1 MIQKFL
7 TPGVRLNIINNSA
20 VTPLPTGLKY
30 LGLFQGNRGPDIRT
44 YTSSSELQSF
54 CGPENPTVTRGLS
67 SVYDLLTQSNNVLA
81 VRITRPLPN
90 PTTSKPISYDS
101 YSYVSYDNLG
111 GWTAPTKYL
120 GDPLQHQFSATEVFS
135 IFGLGIGNYY
145 NDVSVSLQWNNV
157 QNVYI
162 ITVYNEGG
170 VAVESFSVTFT
181 ITEDGS
187 NMENFAENVI
197 NGSSKYI
204 QILCNYEYIKSQQ
217 SDLNPTFRL
226 NPSFNNS
233 YNIANVNYNILNS
246 NKGVGSNPFA
256 GFSTCSDSS
265 GNLYL
270 VGGTTI
276 TGTTNILTSTN
287 LPFSTVVYQYNIASK
302 TWFVLP
308 NNSASFT
315 STFDYSFVGPV
326 SWYSPLNGG
335 SIFSLTASS
344 NSGTNL
350 ILNKYSLTTYQWSTV
365 GAIDASTFGIRG
377 NTPSA
382 IFYNNSVNIAQ
393 PLISYIS
400 TGSTPTACIL
410 ALDEASYSSESG
422 IIATVNVSTVELSS
436 ASVNVRCPELI
447 QFVNPISNDSECY
460 AVCTTSSGAQL
471 FQLSL
476 DYSTS
481 PAIRVNYTETSYT
494 FTNVISSDI
503 STSYVFTVTD
513 TSPPIVDT
521 TTDSTNSIYRYT
533 GNTTLDYTNSMIWLD
548 YDGYT
553 LIALVNDN
561 LGQTFVTSINLNTS
575 VSSTAYPCINIKYT
589 LNWSYNSNSPIQFPK
604 PGIYQL
610 GSYGICGL
618 MGSSVSSGTS
628 NSIAG
633 AFYFVNSIGGQSQ
646 LYNGTSLPKSMLNTS
661 DVTNSIA
668 PLYNMEIYP
677 QIDLICDSGFNDT
690 PSMTLALNNLGTKRQ
705 DAEVIVSIPKAYQY
719 SENSAVQYRNS
730 LNINNGYS
738 FLVTPG
744 EYVRIN
750 NYTGAYG
757 YFPISGAVSANFA
770 KNDYIN
776 GPWQTPAGPT
786 NGLLSL
792 VVKLPPSV
800 KDTPLSVKYKEL
812 SYSNTDL
819 LAGNQVNFVGKYNS
833 VFPGNYLKTDYTLS
847 SASDSLQSVG
857 VRRTTN
863 YIATQCAQIA
873 VSFLYQPNNAQTRE
887 TVQETFNRFLSIVQ
901 SAPGALYSYSV
912 VCNDTNNTPVTIS
925 NNLLIVDIS
934 ITPQSTIK
942 GIILNVTVNNL
953 ESSVTV
959 SQQ

>member
-1 MIQKFL
+1 MIQRFL
-7 TPGVRLNIINNSA
+7 TPGVRLNIINNAA

-30 LGLFQGNRGPDIRT
+30 LGLYQSNRGPDVRT
-44 YTSSSELQSF
+44 YTSSSDLQSY
-54 CGPENPTVTRGLS
+54 CGPENPNVTRGLS

-90 PTTSKPISYDS
+90 PASQKPISYDS

-120 GDPLQHQFSATEVFS
+120 GNPLQHTFGATEVFS

-145 NDVSVSLQWNNV
+145 NNISVSIQWNNI
-157 QNVYI
+157 QSVYV

-170 VAVESFSVTFT
+170 VAVESFNVTFT

-217 SDLNPTFRL
+217 TTLNPIFRL

-233 YNIANVNYNILNS
+233 YNVANVNYNILNS
-246 NKGVGSNPFA
+246 NNGVGSNKFV
-256 GFSTCSDSS
+256 GFSTCSDTS

-270 VGGTTI
+270 IGGTTFNE
-276 TGTTNILTSTN
+276 TGSVLTATN

-302 TWFVLP
+302 TWFILP
-308 NNSASFT
+308 NNSASFS

-335 SIFSLTASS
+335 SLFSLTSSS
-344 NSGTNL
+344 NSGSGL
-350 ILNKYSLTTYQWSTV
+350 ILNQYSLTTYQWKTV
-365 GAIDASTFGIRG
+365 GVIDASTFGIQG

-382 IFYNNSVNIAQ
+382 IFYNNNVNVAQ

-400 TGSTPTACIL
+400 TGATPTACVL
-410 ALDEASYSSESG
+410 ALDEASYNSETG
-422 IIATVNVSTVELSS
+422 IVATINVSTVELSNS
-436 ASVNVRCPELI
+436 SINVRCPELI
-447 QFVNPISNDSECY
+447 QFVNPISNLTECY
-460 AVCTTSSGAQL
+460 AVCPTSAGAHLYQL
-471 FQLSL
+471 AL
-476 DYSTS
+476 DYSTP
-481 PAIRVNYTETSYT
+481 PAIRVTYNETSYI
-494 FTNVISSDI
+494 FTDIISGDI
-503 STSYVFTVTD
+503 TTSYVFTVTD
-513 TSPPIVDT
+513 TVPPINDI
-521 TTDSTNSIYRYT
+521 TTDDTNSIYRYA
-533 GNTTLDYTNSMIWLD
+533 GNTTLDYTNSMMWLD
-548 YDGYT
+548 SDGYT
-553 LIALVNDN
+553 LVALVNDN
-561 LGQTFVTSINLNTS
+561 IGQTFVTSINLNTS
-575 VSSTAYPCINIKYT
+575 VASTAYPCINIKYT
-589 LNWSYNSNSPIQFPK
+589 LNWAYNTNNPIQFAK

-618 MGSSVSSGTS
+618 MGSTVTGNTS

-633 AFYFVNSIGGQSQ
+633 AFYFVSSLGGQSS
-646 LYNGTSLPKSMLNTS
+646 LYNGTSLPMSMLNTA
-661 DVTNSIA
+661 DLTNSIA

-690 PSMTLALNNLGTKRQ
+690 PSMTLALNNLATTRQ
-705 DAEVIVSIPKAYQY
+705 DAEVIASIPTAYQY

-744 EYVRIN
+744 QYVRIN

-770 KNDYIN
+770 YNDNKN

-786 NGLLSL
+786 NGLLPL
-792 VVKLPPSV
+792 VVKLPPAV
-800 KDTPLSVKYKEL
+800 KNTPLSVNYKEL

-873 VSFLYQPNNAQTRE
+873 VSFLYLPNNAQTRE
-887 TVQETFNRFLSIVQ
+887 TVQETFNKFLSIVA

-912 VCNDTNNTPVTIS
+912 VCNNTNNTPVTIS

-953 ESSVTV
+953 ESSITV
-959 SQQ
+959 NQQ